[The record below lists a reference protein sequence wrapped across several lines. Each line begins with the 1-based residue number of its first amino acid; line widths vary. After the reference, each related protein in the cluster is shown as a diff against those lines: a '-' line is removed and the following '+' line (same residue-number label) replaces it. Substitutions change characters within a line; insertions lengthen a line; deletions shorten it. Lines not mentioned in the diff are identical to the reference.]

1 MKKFMW
7 LIVAS
12 VVALTGC
19 ASPNSR
25 DRNPHTQNA
34 LVFGA
39 TAAGATYGY
48 RQAGPVGGVVLGTLA
63 MLGMKAVLWE
73 PSTDPEYVV
82 VGGGQV
88 QGQNGS
94 GYVVNLKRS
103 GAKKKE
109 RRLTIDNYQTVN
121 EDGLGTVPEDC
132 RTGNWGMDAS
142 CLKVYSAKLD
152 KYQAKCI
159 KEGRTKDPICL
170 KRPGVLAGEYAILA
184 DDLDKLE
191 KKARG
196 GMTYDRL
203 TGLSK

>member
-1 MKKFMW
+1 MW
-7 LIVAS
+7 LIVAL
-12 VVALTGC
+12 VVTLTGC
-19 ASPNSR
+19 SSPN
-25 DRNPHTQNA
+25 PHYRNA
-34 LVFGA
+34 LEGGGTA
-39 TAAGATYGY
+39 TAGYAAYKETGSYGK
-48 RQAGPVGGVVLGTLA
+48 ALA
-63 MLGMKAVLWE
+63 VAYVANQLIKGVLWE
-73 PSTDPEYVV
+73 PPTDPEYVV
-82 VGGGQV
+82 VGGGQA

-94 GYVVNLKRS
+94 GYIVNLKRS

-142 CLKVYSAKLD
+142 CLKGYSAKLD

-203 TGLSK
+203 TGLSR